1 MNELGFGITARQDVS
16 NFRYLH
22 KNEYT
27 RKILTQRLSVKSL
40 YVTHHVITLFNT
52 IFVHVY

>member
-40 YVTHHVITLFNT
+40 CYTPCNNT
-52 IFVHVY
+52 I